1 MFLFAFFWIVPFL
14 FLGALILGGV
24 AVGTRREPDPS
35 GRRVYAIYLLTV
47 MFLSVLAAIIGVS
60 GVGAKTV
67 DLITYDSGA
76 TSGRGGDFS
85 GGQENCTTAPDGSVS
100 CTSTGIDMGD
110 DFGFQTFEL
119 DRQTQDRSEL
129 LTFAVVLVVA
139 VGLLLW
145 HGARLNELK
154 REGAI
159 SGVVRGTYAAYVY
172 LMSFTALVVVVSAA
186 VVIVLSLGDAI
197 FPSGLAE
204 GPREYV
210 RDDAYATLVS
220 SLLGGAAAFFVL
232 RYHWGEGRRLR
243 EDTVTSEPVLT

>member
-35 GRRVYAIYLLTV
+35 GRRVYAIYLMTV
-47 MFLSVLAAIIGVS
+47 MFLSILAALVGVS

-100 CTSTGIDMGD
+100 CTSTDVDMTG
-110 DFGFQTFEL
+110 DFGFQSFEL
-119 DRQTQDRSEL
+119 DRRTQDRSEL
-129 LTFAVVLVVA
+129 LTYGVVLVVA
-139 VGLLLW
+139 VGLLVW

-154 REGAI
+154 REGSI

-172 LMSFTALVVVVSAA
+172 LMSFTALLIVVTAA
-186 VVIVLSLGDAI
+186 VVIILSLGDVI
-197 FPSGLAE
+197 FPSDLSG

-210 RDDAYATLVS
+210 RDDAYAQLVS

-243 EDTVTSEPVLT
+243 EESVIPEPVLT